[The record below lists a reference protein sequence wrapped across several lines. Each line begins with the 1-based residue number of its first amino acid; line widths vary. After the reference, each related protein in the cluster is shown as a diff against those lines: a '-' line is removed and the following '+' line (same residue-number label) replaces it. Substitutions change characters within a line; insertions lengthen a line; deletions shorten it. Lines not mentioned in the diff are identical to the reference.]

1 MSLIKCKNVS
11 LSYDGLLVAN
21 NISFEINK
29 GDYYSIIGRN
39 GSGKSTLLKALLHLK
54 ATESGSI
61 QYGDGLVQSDIGYL
75 AQQTPVQKDFPASV
89 NEVVLSGCLKGGVF
103 KPFYSLSDK
112 KLALEKMKLLG
123 ISNIKSKCFR
133 ELSGGQQQRVLL
145 ARAMCAT
152 RKILFLDEPVTGL
165 DPVVTTE
172 FFNIIN
178 KMHRDGITI
187 VMVSHD
193 IHCAV
198 KYSNRILHLEDG
210 NVMFDGPSKEY
221 SRSKIGIEFV
231 GGHKHD

>member
-11 LSYDGLLVAN
+11 LSYDGLIVAN

-54 ATESGSI
+54 STESGSVE
-61 QYGDGLVQSDIGYL
+61 YGDGLVQSDIGYL

-112 KLALEKMKLLG
+112 K
-123 ISNIKSKCFR
+123 SKCFR

-178 KMHRDGITI
+178 EMHRNGITI

-210 NVMFDGPSKEY
+210 SVMFDGPSKEY